1 MTPPT
6 LPASLPSHDQ
16 APRTF
21 EDKATRQDKKG
32 ASTMPRSRTRNERKA
47 DASEKAAE
55 TPEESPKY
63 RGQAAESEG
72 REAAAPAAGAS
83 AAPAPTTKAAP
94 AAFTAAFP
102 FDVRQM
108 LAVVL

>member
-1 MTPPT
+1 MTPLT

-32 ASTMPRSRTRNERKA
+32 ASTMARSRTRNERKA
-47 DASEKAAE
+47 DASQRAAE
-55 TPEESPKY
+55 TPEDSPKY
-63 RGQAAESEG
+63 RREAAESEG

-94 AAFTAAFP
+94 AAFNAAFP

>member
-1 MTPPT
+1 VTPPI
-6 LPASLPSHDQ
+6 LPAALPSHDQ

-32 ASTMPRSRTRNERKA
+32 ASTIARSRTRNVRKA
-47 DASEKAAE
+47 EASHRAAE
-55 TPEESPKY
+55 TLDESPKY
-63 RGQAAESEG
+63 CRQAAESEG

-94 AAFTAAFP
+94 AAVNAAFS
-102 FDVRQM
+102 FDGRQM
-108 LAVVL
+108 FLVVL